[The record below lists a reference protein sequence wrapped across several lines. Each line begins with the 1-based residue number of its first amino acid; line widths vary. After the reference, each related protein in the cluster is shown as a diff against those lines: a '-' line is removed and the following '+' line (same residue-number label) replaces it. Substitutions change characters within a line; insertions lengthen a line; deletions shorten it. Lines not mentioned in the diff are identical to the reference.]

1 MPKHTECRAHTTVRF
16 RLEAHRLYKLRQTQ
30 AVSSIDKKIG
40 DCEASNSHLCICKH
54 TASDASESL
63 DEVIFYSPK
72 DKVIKLEA
80 GHLYQAIISALAPA
94 NGMLLGGVAGD
105 KSFSCLALCPTTDT
119 ARTKKCDASVPLGA
133 DAVPVAP
140 MADAPVAPADQAPA
154 PVAPADQ
161 APVTPVAPAD
171 QSPVT
176 PVADQAPV
184 TLMAEQALV
193 TPVADAP
200 VAPADEALVTPVAD
214 APVPPADE
222 ALVTPVADAPVPPAT
237 KAVQNVLRR
246 VSFELELLA
255 TSTSP
260 SLVSPVPPK
269 SASAVFNGSASDAE
283 FDAALN
289 AALGTGLSDA
299 SETDTAEGDA
309 SEPASETDAVEGDAS
324 KPASET
330 DAAEGDAS
338 DAASETDAAEGDA
351 SEPALEPALETDAAE
366 GAAEGDASEPA
377 LETDAAEGAASEP
390 ALETDAAEGAAEG
403 DALETD
409 AAEGAAEGDAS
420 EPALETDAAESAA
433 EGDALEIE
441 PTESDLTSDAESH
454 ASDAADES
462 TVHQQSNDDVHASK
476 RQKRAVVDASDS
488 SDSSDSSD
496 TADEP
501 TMSQQSEESER
512 PVKRQKNTTK
522 PARLERVYV
531 GSRRLKDPIKGLRI
545 FIDAINA
552 GGSSSDQSRPD
563 CVKIVQKPGLT
574 RYGGKMYSAARW
586 NSKTKQYQ
594 NFSNYPQCV
603 KWIRDNLSMDMY
615 EVLRENTDGRFAGK
629 LAEDDFVAES
639 QVSGTTHPA
648 AAPDVSMQESD
659 DEDCA
664 IV

>member
-366 GAAEGDASEPA
+366 
-377 LETDAAEGAASEP
+377 
-390 ALETDAAEGAAEG
+390 
-403 DALETD
+403 
-409 AAEGAAEGDAS
+409 
-420 EPALETDAAESAA
+420 SAA